1 MKYAIID
8 KDKSSKILKCEFE
21 LKMFDANGDQVE
33 KSTFSKFIEEQS
45 PTVRLSELPKLLS
58 TA

>member
-21 LKMFDANGDQVE
+21 LKTFDANGDQVE
-33 KSTFSKFIEEQS
+33 KYTFSKFIEEQS
-45 PTVRLSELPKLLS
+45 TTVRLSEFPKLLS